1 MYAHIKKFGLAIVT
15 SILICF
21 LFIKCTKIGS
31 ISTLKTDGI
40 EWFLSNESES
50 EQKDL
55 ILISNIVSNSLYKKG
70 IETKDFNIDI
80 ILCNST
86 NEFLLKALVLD
97 DKVQAVTRKFWG
109 NIIINKSSIKE
120 NKMYGNNNKLSEII
134 THELAHIYMS
144 EKLSNVKSILLE
156 TWKEEGFAEYISEH
170 STIGIEKGLSLFLT
184 NKQSST
190 ENDEYNK
197 ILYFYFT
204 SRLKTDFLL
213 GYKKVPFDEFIDTD
227 YEEELLEEEIRTALK
242 NETYKFPSRTMELN
256 KVGEW
261 RTSQIHSRIFI
272 Y

>member
-1 MYAHIKKFGLAIVT
+1 MYSNIKKLVLAIVT
-15 SILICF
+15 SILICI

-40 EWFLSNESES
+40 EWFLSKNSES
-50 EQKDL
+50 VQKDL
-55 ILISNIVSNSLYKKG
+55 IPISNIVINTLHEKG

-80 ILCNST
+80 ILSNST
-86 NEFLLKALVLD
+86 NEFFLKALVLD

-134 THELAHIYMS
+134 IHELAHVY
-144 EKLSNVKSILLE
+144 LSKKISKVKSILLE
-156 TWKEEGFAEYISEH
+156 TWKDEGFAEYISEH

-184 NKQSST
+184 NNQSGI
-190 ENDEYNK
+190 EDEYNK

-213 GYKKVPFDEFIDTD
+213 GYKKVSFEEFINTEYD
-227 YEEELLEEEIRTALK
+227 EKLLEEEIRNALK
-242 NETYKFPSRTMELN
+242 KGEYKFPTKE
-256 KVGEW
+256 
-261 RTSQIHSRIFI
+261 
-272 Y
+272 